1 MNATIIVLGIL
12 VILIGVFVYMV
23 SKEMDNL

>member
-1 MNATIIVLGIL
+1 MNVTIIVLGIL
-12 VILIGVFVYMV
+12 VILIGAFVYMV

>member
-1 MNATIIVLGIL
+1 MNVTIIVLGIL